1 MIHYHH
7 CRKDIGH
14 QVVLFIEHIRLD
26 DDRGAAIVRDA
37 ACDADRLSRLGCTDE
52 IHRHRDCHDRGT
64 DGGRGDARDRV
75 GERYQYAPVQ
85 ASSVVVV
92 LQRIRLQ
99 ADGRTAAMDVRDL
112 YMEIVTHE
120 MVFRINV

>member
-1 MIHYHH
+1 MVHDHH
-7 CRKDIGH
+7 RREDIGH
-14 QVVLFIEHIRLD
+14 QVVLFVEHVCLD

-37 ACDADRLSRLGCTDE
+37 ARDADRLTRLGGTDE
-52 IHRHRDCHDRGT
+52 IHRHSDRHDRGT

-75 GERYQYAPVQ
+75 GERYQYAPMQ